1 MSCTRTKVA
10 HTHNNLMDIH
20 LFLQF
25 RFIYYALTAM
35 LYIGVMNQITA
46 RGTLHHRGCF

>member
-10 HTHNNLMDIH
+10 HTHNNLMHIH

-25 RFIYYALTAM
+25 RFIYYALTTT
-35 LYIGVMNQITA
+35 LYIVVMNQITA
-46 RGTLHHRGCF
+46 RGTLHYRSFF